1 MVKSL
6 GKIHPLRRLSY
17 GKILLSNLN
26 ILVMRKK
33 SSFSISLIL
42 LLLSYHNLIA
52 EYTPPVIK
60 PLVSNA
66 VHDIYVS
73 SPYENQRI
81 GGILGFRMEINL
93 EKRLLEIDQ
102 ETMLSGFLSRPGK
115 QDWIGEHVGKYLE
128 TACNTWQ
135 YSHNPDLKK
144 QMDHILLVLLSSQLT
159 DGYLGT
165 YTPDKYWTSWDV
177 WVHKYDLIGLIA
189 YYKTFG
195 YQPALNAAIK
205 IGNLMV
211 KTFGNNPGQLDIISA
226 GEHVGMAATSILD
239 PMVELYRYTGE
250 LKYLDFTRYILRAYN
265 QKNGPKIIQDLLL
278 VQQVNKVADGKA
290 YEMLSNLV
298 GIIKLYKLTG
308 EKDLLQPVIIAWND
322 IVNNRLY
329 ITGTSSSFEVFQGK
343 DELPATIRDNIGEG
357 CVTTTWIQLNY
368 QLFTLTGEVK
378 YMDQIEKS
386 VYNHLLAAENPQTGC
401 VSYYTS
407 LMDKKPY
414 SCDITCCLS
423 SVPRGISMIPQFNY
437 GQRSG
442 IPTFLLMESTK
453 VNDSILTNN
462 GHRIGLTVNATS
474 EFPVKG
480 RIVYTVSPSTSSA
493 FPLSF
498 RIPPW
503 AKGITAT
510 VNGTKYNLANHGF
523 LYINRLWKPGEKI
536 IINFEIPVK
545 IIQGG
550 HNYKDF
556 IAFQRGPQILAADSS
571 LNSIYPIF
579 IPETQLLN
587 QKIILS
593 ANLSVLPA
601 IWIGNQAYSFIENS
615 KTKLILVPFSDAGQT
630 GSKTQVWIPKG
641 KQDPSVKL

>member
-1 MVKSL
+1 
-6 GKIHPLRRLSY
+6 
-17 GKILLSNLN
+17 
-26 ILVMRKK
+26 MRKK
-33 SSFSISLIL
+33 GSFLISFCL
-42 LLLSYHNLIA
+42 LLLSYHSLIA
-52 EYTPPVIK
+52 QYIPAMIK
-60 PLVSNA
+60 PLIPNVI
-66 VHDIYVS
+66 HDIYVP
-73 SPYENQRI
+73 SPFENQGI
-81 GGILGFRMEINL
+81 GGILGLRMEINL

-128 TACNTWQ
+128 TACNTWE

-144 QMDHILLVLLSSQLT
+144 QMDHIIQVLLSSQLA

-195 YQPALNAAIK
+195 YQPALDAAIK
-205 IGNLMV
+205 IGNLMI
-211 KTFGNNPGQLDIISA
+211 KTFGNDPGQLDIISA

-239 PMVELYRYTGE
+239 PMIELYRYTGE
-250 LKYLDFTRYILRAYN
+250 SKYLDFTRYILRAYN

-278 VQQVNKVADGKA
+278 VRQVNKVADGKA

-329 ITGTSSSFEVFQGK
+329 ITGTSSSFEVFQGN
-343 DELPATIRDNIGEG
+343 DDLPATIHDNIGEG
-357 CVTTTWIQLNY
+357 CVTTTWIQLNF

-386 VYNHLLAAENPQTGC
+386 VYNHLLAAENPQSGC

-407 LMDKKPY
+407 LMDRKPY

-423 SVPRGISMIPQFNY
+423 SVPRGISMIPLFNY
-437 GQRSG
+437 GKRSG

-453 VNDSILTNN
+453 VNDSVLTNT
-462 GHRIGLTVNATS
+462 GQRIALTVNATS
-474 EFPVKG
+474 EFPGKG
-480 RIVYTVSPSTSSA
+480 RIVYIVSPSSSSV

-498 RIPPW
+498 RVPSW
-503 AKGITAT
+503 SKGFAAT
-510 VNGTKYNLANHGF
+510 VNGTKYNLVNQGF
-523 LYINRLWKPGEKI
+523 LSINRLWKPGEKVI
-536 IINFEIPVK
+536 ISFEIPVK

-550 HNYKDF
+550 HNYKNF

-571 LNSIYPIF
+571 LNSLNPVYIL
-579 IPETQLLN
+579 EKQLQN

-593 ANLSVLPA
+593 DSPSALPA
-601 IWIGNQAYSFIENS
+601 NWIGNQAYSFAENS
-615 KTKLILVPFSDAGQT
+615 HSKLVLVPFSDAGQT
-630 GSKTQVWIPKG
+630 GSKTQVWIPISKH
-641 KQDPSVKL
+641 DLSAKL

>member
-1 MVKSL
+1 
-6 GKIHPLRRLSY
+6 
-17 GKILLSNLN
+17 
-26 ILVMRKK
+26 MRKK
-33 SSFSISLIL
+33 GSFTISFIL
-42 LLLSYHNLIA
+42 LLLSCHNLIA
-52 EYTPPVIK
+52 DYAPAIVK
-60 PLVSNA
+60 PLIPNA
-66 VHDIYVS
+66 IHDIYIP
-73 SPYENQRI
+73 SPYENQKI
-81 GGILGFRMEINL
+81 GGILGLRMEINL

-102 ETMLSGFLSRPGK
+102 ETMLSGFRSRPGR

-135 YSHNPDLKK
+135 YTHNPDLKK
-144 QMDHILLVLLSSQLT
+144 QMDHILLVLLSSQLA

-195 YQPALNAAIK
+195 YKPALDAAIR
-205 IGNLMV
+205 IGNLMI
-211 KTFGNNPGQLDIISA
+211 KTFGNNPGQLDLISA

-239 PMVELYRYTGE
+239 PMIDLYRYTGMS
-250 LKYLDFTRYILRAYN
+250 KYLEFTRYILRAYN

-278 VQQVNKVADGKA
+278 LGEVNKVADGKA

-308 EKDLLQPVIIAWND
+308 EKDLLRPVIIAWND

-329 ITGTSSSFEVFQGK
+329 ITGTSSSFEIFQGK
-343 DELPATIRDNIGEG
+343 DELPGTIHDNIGEG

-378 YMDQIEKS
+378 FMDQIEKS
-386 VYNHLLAAENPQTGC
+386 VYNHLLAAENPQSGC

-437 GQRSG
+437 GQRSD
-442 IPTFLLMESTK
+442 IPTFLLIESTE

-462 GHRIGLTVNATS
+462 KHRIALSVKSKS

-480 RIVYTVSPSTSSA
+480 RIVYTVSPSEASV

-498 RIPPW
+498 RVPVW
-503 AKGITAT
+503 ATTFIAAVNEKKYSTASAGYLT
-510 VNGTKYNLANHGF
+510 
-523 LYINRLWKPGEKI
+523 INRLWKPGEKI
-536 IINFEIPVK
+536 IIDFDIPVK
-545 IIQGG
+545 IIHGG

-556 IAFQRGPQILAADSS
+556 IAFQRGPQILSADSS
-571 LNSIYPIF
+571 LNHSYPPSIS
-579 IPETQLLN
+579 EKQLQFAKL
-587 QKIILS
+587 ILKED
-593 ANLSVLPA
+593 LSVLPA
-601 IWIGNQAYSFIENS
+601 RWIGHQAYSFKESNGS
-615 KTKLILVPFSDAGQT
+615 SLVLVPFSDAGQT
-630 GSKTQVWIPKG
+630 GSKTQVWIPI
-641 KQDPSVKL
+641 DEHDLSAKL

>member
-1 MVKSL
+1 
-6 GKIHPLRRLSY
+6 
-17 GKILLSNLN
+17 
-26 ILVMRKK
+26 MRKRR
-33 SSFSISLIL
+33 SLTLSLIL
-42 LLLSYHNLIA
+42 LLLSFHHLVA
-52 EYTPPVIK
+52 ENGSPVIK
-60 PLVSNA
+60 PLIPNVIQD
-66 VHDIYVS
+66 VYIP
-73 SPYENQRI
+73 SPYENQKI
-81 GGILGFRMEINL
+81 GGILGLRMEINL

-102 ETMLSGFLSRPGK
+102 ETMLSGFRSRPGK

-144 QMDHILLVLLSSQLT
+144 QMDYILQALLGSQLA

-195 YQPALNAAIK
+195 YQPALDAARK
-205 IGNLMV
+205 IGNLMI
-211 KTFGNNPGQLDIISA
+211 KTFGNNPGQLDIIAA

-239 PMVELYRYTGE
+239 PMIELYRYTGE
-250 LKYLDFTRYILRAYN
+250 SKYLEFTRYILRAYN
-265 QKNGPKIIQDLLL
+265 QKNGPKIIQDLLML
-278 VQQVNKVADGKA
+278 GEVNKVADGKA

-308 EKDLLQPVIIAWND
+308 EKDLLQPVLIAWND

-329 ITGTSSSFEVFQGK
+329 ITGTASSFEIFLGK
-343 DELPATIRDNIGEG
+343 DELPGTIHDNIGEG

-386 VYNHLLAAENPQTGC
+386 VYNHLLAAENPRTGC

-442 IPTFLLMESTK
+442 IPSLLLMESTE
-453 VNDSILTNN
+453 VSDSIKINN
-462 GHRIGLTVNATS
+462 SQWIALSIKAVS
-474 EFPVKG
+474 DFPVKG
-480 RIVYTVSPSTSSA
+480 RIVYTVSPSETSF

-498 RIPPW
+498 RVPGW
-503 AKGITAT
+503 TKSFTAI
-510 VNGTKYNLANHGF
+510 VNGKKYSTPSVGYLT
-523 LYINRLWKPGEKI
+523 ISRLWKPGETI
-536 IINFEIPVK
+536 IIDFDIPVK
-545 IIQGG
+545 IIHGG

-556 IAFQRGPQILAADSS
+556 IAFQRGPQILSADSS
-571 LNSIYPIF
+571 LNRTNPLSI
-579 IPETQLLN
+579 IPKQLQLP
-587 QKIILS
+587 KIILS
-593 ANLSVLPA
+593 ETSSVLPDG
-601 IWIGNQAYSFIENS
+601 WIGSQAYSFAEGNGS
-615 KTKLILVPFSDAGQT
+615 NLVLVPFADAGQT
-630 GSKTQVWIPKG
+630 GSKTQVWI
-641 KQDPSVKL
+641 SLR

>member
-1 MVKSL
+1 
-6 GKIHPLRRLSY
+6 
-17 GKILLSNLN
+17 LN
-26 ILVMRKK
+26 IPFMRKRR
-33 SSFSISLIL
+33 SLTLSLIL
-42 LLLSYHNLIA
+42 LLLSFHLLVA
-52 EYTPPVIK
+52 ENGSSVIK
-60 PLVSNA
+60 PLVPN
-66 VHDIYVS
+66 VIQDVYIP
-73 SPYENQRI
+73 SPYENQKI
-81 GGILGFRMEINL
+81 GGILGLRMEINL

-102 ETMLSGFLSRPGK
+102 ETMLSGFRSRPGK

-144 QMDHILLVLLSSQLT
+144 QMDYILKALLGSQLA

-195 YQPALNAAIK
+195 YQPALDAARK
-205 IGNLMV
+205 IGNLMI
-211 KTFGNNPGQLDIISA
+211 KTFGNNPGQLDIIAA

-239 PMVELYRYTGE
+239 PMIELYRYTGE
-250 LKYLDFTRYILRAYN
+250 SKYLEFTRYILRAYN
-265 QKNGPKIIQDLLL
+265 QKNGPKIIQNLMLLGE
-278 VQQVNKVADGKA
+278 VNKVADGKA

-308 EKDLLQPVIIAWND
+308 ENDLLQPVLIAWND

-329 ITGTSSSFEVFQGK
+329 ITGTASSFEIFLGK
-343 DELPATIRDNIGEG
+343 DELPGTIHDNIGEG

-368 QLFTLTGEVK
+368 QLFTLTGDVK

-386 VYNHLLAAENPQTGC
+386 VYNHLLAAENPRTGC

-442 IPTFLLMESTK
+442 IPSFLLMESTE
-453 VNDSILTNN
+453 VSDSIKINN
-462 GHRIGLTVNATS
+462 SQRIALSIKAVS
-474 EFPVKG
+474 DFPVKG
-480 RIVYTVSPSTSSA
+480 RIVYTVSPSETSF

-498 RIPPW
+498 RVPSW
-503 AKGITAT
+503 TKSFTAI
-510 VNGTKYNLANHGF
+510 VNGKKYNTASVSYLT
-523 LYINRLWKPGEKI
+523 ISRLWKPGDTIIIDFDIPIKI
-536 IINFEIPVK
+536 IH
-545 IIQGG
+545 GG

-556 IAFQRGPQILAADSS
+556 IAFQRGPQILSADSS
-571 LNSIYPIF
+571 LNRTNPLSI
-579 IPETQLLN
+579 IPKQLQLP
-587 QKIILS
+587 KIILS
-593 ANLSVLPA
+593 ENSSVLPDG
-601 IWIGNQAYSFIENS
+601 WIGSQAYSFSEGNGS
-615 KTKLILVPFSDAGQT
+615 DLVLVPFSDAGQT
-630 GSKTQVWIPKG
+630 GSKTQIWIPLRTFKNTH
-641 KQDPSVKL
+641 

>member
-1 MVKSL
+1 MGGLKSVGATL
-6 GKIHPLRRLSY
+6 
-17 GKILLSNLN
+17 
-26 ILVMRKK
+26 
-33 SSFSISLIL
+33 LIL
-42 LLLSYHNLIA
+42 LILGTDLMANDD
-52 EYTPPVIK
+52 PPIIK
-60 PLVSNA
+60 PLVPNV
-66 VHDIYVS
+66 VHDVYI
-73 SPYENQRI
+73 PAPFENQQI
-81 GGILGFRMEINL
+81 GGILGLRMGINL
-93 EKRLLEIDQ
+93 DKRLLEIDQ
-102 ETMLSGFLSRPGK
+102 QTMLSGFLSRPGK

-135 YSHNPDLKK
+135 YSHNPELKK
-144 QMDHILLVLLSSQLT
+144 QMDNILNSLLGAQLP

-177 WVHKYDLIGLIA
+177 WVHKYDLIGLLA

-195 YQPALNAAIK
+195 YQPALDAAKK

-239 PMVELYRYTGE
+239 PMIELYRHTGE
-250 LKYLDFTRYILRAYN
+250 SKYLDFTTYILRAYN

-278 VQQVNKVADGKA
+278 VKEVNKVADAKA

-308 EKDLLQPVIIAWND
+308 NKDLLQPVLIAWND
-322 IVNNRLY
+322 IVNFRLY
-329 ITGTSSSFEVFQGK
+329 ITGTASSFENFQGK
-343 DELPATIRDNIGEG
+343 DELPASKTDNVGEG

-368 QLFTLTGEVK
+368 QLFTLTGEDK

-386 VYNHLLAAENPQTGC
+386 VYNHLLAAESPQSGC

-423 SVPRGISMIPQFNY
+423 SVPRGIAMIPLFNY

-442 IPTFLLMESTK
+442 VPTFLLLESTK
-453 VNDSILTNN
+453 VNDSVLTSN
-462 GHRIGLTVNATS
+462 GQQIALTVKATS
-474 EFPVKG
+474 DFPAKG
-480 RIVYTVSPSTSSA
+480 RIVYIVSPSSSSS
-493 FPLSF
+493 FPISF
-498 RIPPW
+498 RVPPW
-503 AKGITAT
+503 AQGFTAT
-510 VNGTKYNLANHGF
+510 VNGSRYVSENQGF
-523 LYINRLWKPGEKI
+523 LSINRLWKSGDKVI
-536 IINFEIPVK
+536 VSFEMPVK

-550 HNYKDF
+550 HNYKNS

-571 LNSIYPIF
+571 LNGKNPIY
-579 IPETQLLN
+579 IPEKSLQN

-593 ANLSVLPA
+593 ETPSALPA
-601 IWIGNQAYSFIENS
+601 NWIGNQAYSFTESSNS
-615 KTKLILVPFSDAGQT
+615 KLVLVPFSDAGQM
-630 GSKTQVWIPKG
+630 GSKTQVWIPVSKNEI
-641 KQDPSVKL
+641 SAKL

>member
-1 MVKSL
+1 
-6 GKIHPLRRLSY
+6 
-17 GKILLSNLN
+17 
-26 ILVMRKK
+26 MRKK
-33 SSFSISLIL
+33 DSFSISFIL
-42 LLLSYHNLIA
+42 LLLSFNNLIA
-52 EYTPPVIK
+52 EYIPVVIK
-60 PLVSNA
+60 PLVPNA
-66 VHDIYVS
+66 VHDMYVP

-81 GGILGFRMEINL
+81 GGILGLRMEINL
-93 EKRLLEIDQ
+93 EKRLLEIDE

-144 QMDHILLVLLSSQLT
+144 QMDHIVQVLLSSQLA

-195 YQPALNAAIK
+195 YQPALEAAIK
-205 IGNLMV
+205 IGNLMI

-239 PMVELYRYTGE
+239 PMIELYRYTAQS
-250 LKYLDFTRYILRAYN
+250 KYLDFTRYILRAYN

-329 ITGTSSSFEVFQGK
+329 ITGTSSSFEVFKGK
-343 DELPATIRDNIGEG
+343 DELPASISDHIGEG

-368 QLFTLTGEVK
+368 QLFSLTGEVK

-386 VYNHLLAAENPQTGC
+386 VYNHLFAAENPQTGC

-423 SVPRGISMIPQFNY
+423 SVPRGISLIPLFNY
-437 GQRSG
+437 GLRSG
-442 IPTFLLMESTK
+442 VPTFLLMESTEIK
-453 VNDSILTNN
+453 DSILTNN
-462 GHRIGLTVNATS
+462 KLYIGLSVKGKS
-474 EFPVKG
+474 EFPSSG
-480 RIVYTVSPSTSSA
+480 RIVYTVSPSQSSV
-493 FPLSF
+493 FPISF
-498 RIPPW
+498 RVPGW
-503 AKGITAT
+503 TTRFTAT
-510 VNGTKYNLANHGF
+510 VNGKKYTAATEGYLNITRPWQAGD
-523 LYINRLWKPGEKI
+523 KI
-536 IINFEIPVK
+536 IIDFDIPVK
-545 IIQGG
+545 IIHGG

-556 IAFQRGPQILAADSS
+556 IAFQRGPQILSADSS
-571 LNSIYPIF
+571 LNHIYP
-579 IPETQLLN
+579 
-587 QKIILS
+587 
-593 ANLSVLPA
+593 LSVSEKQLQSPKINLTEDSA
-601 IWIGNQAYSFIENS
+601 ALTAGWIGNQAYSFMDSNKS
-615 KTKLILVPFSDAGQT
+615 KLILVPFADAGQM
-630 GSKTQVWIPKG
+630 GSKTQVWIPLHTFK
-641 KQDPSVKL
+641 SEENNN

>member
-1 MVKSL
+1 MQKKVSFT
-6 GKIHPLRRLSY
+6 I
-17 GKILLSNLN
+17 IL
-26 ILVMRKK
+26 I
-33 SSFSISLIL
+33 FL
-42 LLLSYHNLIA
+42 LLLGNNLMA
-52 EYTPPVIK
+52 KNGFPVIQ
-60 PLVSNA
+60 PLVPN
-66 VHDIYVS
+66 VIHDVYIP
-73 SPYENQRI
+73 SPFENQKI
-81 GGILGFRMEINL
+81 GGILGLRMDINL

-128 TACNTWQ
+128 TACNVWQ
-135 YSHNPDLKK
+135 YTHNPDLKK
-144 QMDHILLVLLSSQLT
+144 QMDNILHALLGAQLS

-195 YQPALNAAIK
+195 YQPALDAAGK
-205 IGNLMV
+205 IGILMI

-239 PMVELYRYTGE
+239 PMIELYRYTGE
-250 LKYLDFTRYILRAYN
+250 SKFLGFTRYILRAYD

-278 VQQVNKVADGKA
+278 LGEVNKVADGKA

-308 EKDLLQPVIIAWND
+308 ENDLLQPVLIAWND
-322 IVNNRLY
+322 IVNYRLY
-329 ITGTSSSFEVFQGK
+329 ITGTASSFEIFLGK
-343 DELPATIRDNIGEG
+343 DELPGTIHDNIGEG

-368 QLFTLTGEVK
+368 QLFTLTGDVK

-386 VYNHLLAAENPQTGC
+386 VYNHLLAAENPRTGC

-442 IPTFLLMESTK
+442 IPSFLLMESTE
-453 VNDSILTNN
+453 VSDSIKINN
-462 GHRIGLTVNATS
+462 SQRIALSIKAVS
-474 EFPVKG
+474 DFPVKG
-480 RIVYTVSPSTSSA
+480 RIVYTVSPSETSF

-498 RIPPW
+498 RVPGW
-503 AKGITAT
+503 TKSFTAI
-510 VNGTKYNLANHGF
+510 VNGKKYNTASVSYLT
-523 LYINRLWKPGEKI
+523 ISRLWKPGDTIIIDFDIPIKI
-536 IINFEIPVK
+536 IH
-545 IIQGG
+545 GG

-556 IAFQRGPQILAADSS
+556 IAFQRGPQILSADSS
-571 LNSIYPIF
+571 LNRTNPLSI
-579 IPETQLLN
+579 IPKQLQLP
-587 QKIILS
+587 KIILS
-593 ANLSVLPA
+593 ENSSVLPDG
-601 IWIGNQAYSFIENS
+601 WIGSQAYSFSEGNGS
-615 KTKLILVPFSDAGQT
+615 DLVLVPFSDAGQT
-630 GSKTQVWIPKG
+630 GSKTQIWIPLRTFKNTH
-641 KQDPSVKL
+641 

>member
-1 MVKSL
+1 
-6 GKIHPLRRLSY
+6 
-17 GKILLSNLN
+17 
-26 ILVMRKK
+26 MRKRI
-33 SSFSISLIL
+33 SFAIILISL
-42 LLLSYHNLIA
+42 LLLENNMMA
-52 EYTPPVIK
+52 KNGFPVIQ
-60 PLVSNA
+60 PMVPNA
-66 VHDIYVS
+66 IHDIYIP
-73 SPYENQRI
+73 SPYENQKI
-81 GGILGFRMEINL
+81 GGIIGLRMGINL
-93 EKRLLEIDQ
+93 DKRLLEIDQ

-144 QMDHILLVLLSSQLT
+144 QMDNILQALLGSQLA

-195 YQPALNAAIK
+195 SPPALDAARK
-205 IGNLMV
+205 IGNLMI

-239 PMVELYRYTGE
+239 PMIELYRYTGE
-250 LKYLDFTRYILRAYN
+250 SKYLDFTRYILGAYN
-265 QKNGPKIIQDLLL
+265 QKNGPKIIQDLLQL
-278 VQQVNKVADGKA
+278 GAVNKVADGKA

-298 GIIKLYKLTG
+298 GIVKLYKLTG
-308 EKDLLQPVIIAWND
+308 EKDLLQAVIIAWND
-322 IVNNRLY
+322 IVSNRLY
-329 ITGTSSSFEVFQGK
+329 ITGTASSFEIFLGK

-357 CVTTTWIQLNY
+357 CVTTTWIQINF

-423 SVPRGISMIPQFNY
+423 SVPRGISMIPMFNY

-442 IPTFLLMESTK
+442 IPTFLLMESTE
-453 VNDSILTNN
+453 VDDSILTNN
-462 GHRIGLTVNATS
+462 KTRIALSIKALS
-474 EFPVKG
+474 DFPANG
-480 RIVYTVSPSTSSA
+480 RIVYTVSPSQTSV

-498 RIPPW
+498 RVPGW
-503 AKGITAT
+503 ATTFTAT
-510 VNGTKYNLANHGF
+510 VNGKKYSNEAEGYLN
-523 LYINRLWKPGEKI
+523 INRLWQSGEKI
-536 IINFEIPVK
+536 IIDFDIPVK
-545 IIQGG
+545 IIHGG

-556 IAFQRGPQILAADSS
+556 IAFQRGPQILSADSS
-571 LNSIYPIF
+571 LNRTYPFF
-579 IPETQLLN
+579 IPQKQLQN
-587 QKIILS
+587 TKIILNDDLS
-593 ANLSVLPA
+593 ALPA
-601 IWIGNQAYSFIENS
+601 GWIGSQAYSFIENNES
-615 KTKLILVPFSDAGQT
+615 KLVLVPFADAGQT
-630 GSKTQVWIPKG
+630 GSKDQVWIPVSEH
-641 KQDPSVKL
+641 DLNAKL

>member
-1 MVKSL
+1 
-6 GKIHPLRRLSY
+6 
-17 GKILLSNLN
+17 
-26 ILVMRKK
+26 MRKRR
-33 SSFSISLIL
+33 SLTLSLLL
-42 LLLSYHNLIA
+42 LLLSFHHLVA
-52 EYTPPVIK
+52 ENGSQVIK
-60 PLVSNA
+60 PLVPN
-66 VHDIYVS
+66 VIQDVYIP
-73 SPYENQRI
+73 SPYENQKI
-81 GGILGFRMEINL
+81 GGILGLRMEINL

-102 ETMLSGFLSRPGK
+102 ETMLSGFRSRPGK

-135 YSHNPDLKK
+135 YSHNPELKK
-144 QMDHILLVLLSSQLT
+144 QMDYILEALLGSQLA

-195 YQPALNAAIK
+195 YQSALVAARK
-205 IGNLMV
+205 IGNLMI

-239 PMVELYRYTGE
+239 PMIELYRYTGE
-250 LKYLDFTRYILRAYN
+250 SEYLEFTRYILRAYN
-265 QKNGPKIIQDLLL
+265 QKNGPKIIQDLMLL
-278 VQQVNKVADGKA
+278 GEVNKVADGKA

-308 EKDLLQPVIIAWND
+308 ENDLLQPVLIAWND

-329 ITGTSSSFEVFQGK
+329 ITGTASSFEIFLGK
-343 DELPATIRDNIGEG
+343 DELPGTIHDNIGEG

-368 QLFTLTGEVK
+368 QLFTLTGDVK

-386 VYNHLLAAENPQTGC
+386 IYNQLLAAENPRTGC

-442 IPTFLLMESTK
+442 IPSFLLMESTE
-453 VNDSILTNN
+453 VSDSIKINN
-462 GHRIGLTVNATS
+462 SQRIGLSIKAVS
-474 EFPVKG
+474 DFPVKG
-480 RIVYTVSPSTSSA
+480 RIVYTVSPSETSFFPISFRVPGWTKSFTAIVNGKKYSTSSVGY
-493 FPLSF
+493 LTIS
-498 RIPPW
+498 
-503 AKGITAT
+503 
-510 VNGTKYNLANHGF
+510 
-523 LYINRLWKPGEKI
+523 RLWKPGETIIIDFDIPIKI
-536 IINFEIPVK
+536 IH
-545 IIQGG
+545 GG

-556 IAFQRGPQILAADSS
+556 IAFQRGPQILSADSS
-571 LNSIYPIF
+571 LNRTNPLSI
-579 IPETQLLN
+579 IPKQLQLP
-587 QKIILS
+587 KIILKENS
-593 ANLSVLPA
+593 SVLPDG
-601 IWIGNQAYSFIENS
+601 WIGNQAYSFSESNGS
-615 KTKLILVPFSDAGQT
+615 NLVLVPFADAGQT
-630 GSKTQVWIPKG
+630 GSKTQVWIPLHTFKNT
-641 KQDPSVKL
+641 D

>member
-1 MVKSL
+1 
-6 GKIHPLRRLSY
+6 
-17 GKILLSNLN
+17 
-26 ILVMRKK
+26 MRKK
-33 SSFSISLIL
+33 DSFFISIIL
-42 LLLSYHNLIA
+42 LLLSYNNLIA
-52 EYTPPVIK
+52 EYTSAIIL
-60 PLVSNA
+60 PLIPNA
-66 VHDIYVS
+66 VHDMYVPS
-73 SPYENQRI
+73 TYENQRI
-81 GGILGFRMEINL
+81 GGILGLRMEINL

-144 QMDHILLVLLSSQLT
+144 QMDHILQVFLSTQLA

-195 YQPALNAAIK
+195 YQPALDAAIK
-205 IGNLMV
+205 IGNLMI
-211 KTFGNNPGQLDIISA
+211 KTFGNNPAQLDIISA

-239 PMVELYRYTGE
+239 PMIELYRYTGE
-250 LKYLDFTRYILRAYN
+250 TKYLDFTRYILRAYN

-278 VQQVNKVADGKA
+278 VRQVNKVADGKA

-343 DELPATIRDNIGEG
+343 DELPAAIHDNIGEG

-407 LMDKKPY
+407 LMDRKPY

-423 SVPRGISMIPQFNY
+423 SVPRGISMIPLFNY

-442 IPTFLLMESTK
+442 TPTFLLIESTK
-453 VNDSILTNN
+453 VIDSVQTND
-462 GHRIGLTVNATS
+462 GHRIALTVNATS
-474 EFPVKG
+474 EFPAKG
-480 RIVYTVSPSTSSA
+480 RMVYIVSPSSSSV

-498 RIPPW
+498 RVPPW
-503 AKGITAT
+503 AKGFTAT
-510 VNGTKYNLANHGF
+510 VNGKKYNLANRGF
-523 LYINRLWKPGEKI
+523 LSINRLWKPGEKV

-550 HNYKDF
+550 QNYKHF

-571 LNSIYPIF
+571 LNSMNPIYVT
-579 IPETQLLN
+579 EKQLQN

-593 ANLSVLPA
+593 TNLSVLPA
-601 IWIGNQAYSFIENS
+601 NWIGNQAYSFIENS
-615 KTKLILVPFSDAGQT
+615 KTKLVLVPFSDAGQT
-630 GSKTQVWIPKG
+630 GSRTQVWIPKD
-641 KQDPSVKL
+641 KHDLNVKL

>member
-1 MVKSL
+1 
-6 GKIHPLRRLSY
+6 
-17 GKILLSNLN
+17 
-26 ILVMRKK
+26 MRKRG
-33 SSFSISLIL
+33 SFYLSLIL
-42 LLLSYHNLIA
+42 LLLSFHHLVA
-52 EYTPPVIK
+52 ENGSPVIK
-60 PLVSNA
+60 PLVPN
-66 VHDIYVS
+66 VIQDVYIP
-73 SPYENQRI
+73 SPYENQKI
-81 GGILGFRMEINL
+81 GGILGLRMEINL

-102 ETMLSGFLSRPGK
+102 ETMLSGFRSRPGK

-144 QMDHILLVLLSSQLT
+144 QMDYILQAFLGSQLA

-195 YQPALNAAIK
+195 YQPALDAARK
-205 IGNLMV
+205 IGNLMI
-211 KTFGNNPGQLDIISA
+211 KTFGNNPGQLDIIAA

-239 PMVELYRYTGE
+239 PMIELYRYTGE
-250 LKYLDFTRYILRAYN
+250 SKYLEFTRYILRAYN
-265 QKNGPKIIQDLLL
+265 QNNGPKIIQNLLML
-278 VQQVNKVADGKA
+278 GEVNKVADGKA
-290 YEMLSNLV
+290 YEMLSNLL

-308 EKDLLQPVIIAWND
+308 EKDLLQPVLIAWND

-329 ITGTSSSFEVFQGK
+329 ITGTASSFEIFLGK
-343 DELPATIRDNIGEG
+343 DELPGSIHDNIGEG

-368 QLFTLTGEVK
+368 QLFTLTGDVK

-386 VYNHLLAAENPQTGC
+386 VYNHLLAAENPRTGC

-442 IPTFLLMESTK
+442 IPSFLLMESTEVSDFIK
-453 VNDSILTNN
+453 INNSQRIALT
-462 GHRIGLTVNATS
+462 IKAVS
-474 EFPVKG
+474 DFPVKG
-480 RIVYTVSPSTSSA
+480 RIVYTVSPSETSF

-498 RIPPW
+498 RVPGW
-503 AKGITAT
+503 TKSFTAI
-510 VNGTKYNLANHGF
+510 VNGKKYSTPSVGYLT
-523 LYINRLWKPGEKI
+523 ISRLWKPGETI
-536 IINFEIPVK
+536 IIDFDIPVK

-556 IAFQRGPQILAADSS
+556 IAFQRGPQILSADSS
-571 LNSIYPIF
+571 LNRTNPLTI
-579 IPETQLLN
+579 IPKQLQLP
-587 QKIILS
+587 KIILS
-593 ANLSVLPA
+593 ENSSVLPDG
-601 IWIGNQAYSFIENS
+601 WIGSQAYSFAEGNGS
-615 KTKLILVPFSDAGQT
+615 NLVLVPFADAGQT
-630 GSKTQVWIPKG
+630 GSKTQVWIPLQG
-641 KQDPSVKL
+641 LDLNVKL

>member
-1 MVKSL
+1 
-6 GKIHPLRRLSY
+6 
-17 GKILLSNLN
+17 
-26 ILVMRKK
+26 MRKK
-33 SSFSISLIL
+33 GSFTISFFL

-52 EYTPPVIK
+52 EHEPATIM
-60 PLVSNA
+60 PLIPNT
-66 VHDIYVS
+66 VHDTYVP
-73 SPYENQRI
+73 SPYENQKI
-81 GGILGFRMEINL
+81 GGILGLRMEINL

-144 QMDHILLVLLSSQLT
+144 QMDHILQILLSSQLA

-195 YQPALNAAIK
+195 YQPALDAAIK
-205 IGNLMV
+205 IGNLMI
-211 KTFGNNPGQLDIISA
+211 KTFGNNPGQHDIISA

-239 PMVELYRYTGE
+239 PMIDLYRYTGE
-250 LKYLDFTRYILRAYN
+250 SKYLDFTRYILRAYD
-265 QKNGPKIIQDLLL
+265 QKNGPKIIQDLILL
-278 VQQVNKVADGKA
+278 RQVNKVADGKA

-308 EKDLLQPVIIAWND
+308 EKDLLLPVIIAWND

-343 DELPATIRDNIGEG
+343 DELPATIHDNIGEG

-368 QLFTLTGEVK
+368 QLFSLTGEVK

-386 VYNHLLAAENPQTGC
+386 VYNHLLAAENPQSGC

-423 SVPRGISMIPQFNY
+423 SVPRGISMIPLFDY
-437 GQRSG
+437 GQRLG

-453 VNDSILTNN
+453 VNDSVLTNN
-462 GHRIGLTVNATS
+462 GHRIALTVNATS
-474 EFPVKG
+474 EFPGKG
-480 RIVYTVSPSTSSA
+480 RIVYVVSPSSSSV

-498 RIPPW
+498 RVPPW
-503 AKGITAT
+503 AKGFAAT
-510 VNGTKYNLANHGF
+510 VNGTKYNFVNQGF
-523 LYINRLWKPGEKI
+523 LSINRLWKTGERV
-536 IINFEIPVK
+536 IINFDIPVK
-545 IIQGG
+545 IIEGG
-550 HNYKDF
+550 HNYQNF
-556 IAFQRGPQILAADSS
+556 IAFQRGPQILAVDSS
-571 LNSIYPIF
+571 LNYIYPLAIS
-579 IPETQLLN
+579 EKQLQFSKL
-587 QKIILS
+587 ILKEDP
-593 ANLSVLPA
+593 SVLPVG
-601 IWIGNQAYSFIENS
+601 WIGHQAYSFKESNGS
-615 KTKLILVPFSDAGQT
+615 GLILVPFADAGQT
-630 GSKTQVWIPKG
+630 GSKTQVWIPRSKH
-641 KQDPSVKL
+641 DLSVKL

>member
-1 MVKSL
+1 
-6 GKIHPLRRLSY
+6 
-17 GKILLSNLN
+17 
-26 ILVMRKK
+26 MRKK
-33 SSFSISLIL
+33 DSFFISIIL
-42 LLLSYHNLIA
+42 LLLSYNNLIA
-52 EYTPPVIK
+52 EYTSAIIL
-60 PLVSNA
+60 PLIPNA
-66 VHDIYVS
+66 VHDMYVPS
-73 SPYENQRI
+73 TYENQRI
-81 GGILGFRMEINL
+81 GGILGLRMEINL

-144 QMDHILLVLLSSQLT
+144 QMDHILQVLLSTQLA

-195 YQPALNAAIK
+195 YQPALDAAIK
-205 IGNLMV
+205 IGNLMI

-239 PMVELYRYTGE
+239 PMIELYRYTGE
-250 LKYLDFTRYILRAYN
+250 TKYLDFTRYILRAYN

-278 VQQVNKVADGKA
+278 VRQVNKVADGKA

-343 DELPATIRDNIGEG
+343 DELPATIHDNIGEG
-357 CVTTTWIQLNY
+357 CVTTTWIQLNF

-407 LMDKKPY
+407 LMDRKPY

-423 SVPRGISMIPQFNY
+423 SVPRGISMIPLFNY

-442 IPTFLLMESTK
+442 TPTFLLMESTK
-453 VNDSILTNN
+453 VIDSVQTND
-462 GHRIGLTVNATS
+462 GHRIALTVNATS
-474 EFPVKG
+474 EFPAKG
-480 RIVYTVSPSTSSA
+480 RMVYIVSPSSSSV

-498 RIPPW
+498 RVPPW
-503 AKGITAT
+503 AKGFTAT
-510 VNGTKYNLANHGF
+510 VNGKKYNLANRGF
-523 LYINRLWKPGEKI
+523 LSINRLWKPGEKV

-550 HNYKDF
+550 QNYKHF

-571 LNSIYPIF
+571 LNSMNPIYVTGKTTTKPKNHF
-579 IPETQLLN
+579 
-587 QKIILS
+587 K
-593 ANLSVLPA
+593 
-601 IWIGNQAYSFIENS
+601 YKSFCAAC
-615 KTKLILVPFSDAGQT
+615 KLDWQSGLQFYR
-630 GSKTQVWIPKG
+630 K
-641 KQDPSVKL
+641 

>member
-1 MVKSL
+1 
-6 GKIHPLRRLSY
+6 
-17 GKILLSNLN
+17 
-26 ILVMRKK
+26 MRKK
-33 SSFSISLIL
+33 GSFPISLIL
-42 LLLSYHNLIA
+42 LLFSYHNLIA
-52 EYTPPVIK
+52 QYIPAVIK
-60 PLVSNA
+60 PLVPNA
-66 VHDIYVS
+66 VHDIYVP

-81 GGILGFRMEINL
+81 GGILGLRMEINL

-144 QMDHILLVLLSSQLT
+144 QMDHILMVLLSSQLA

-195 YQPALNAAIK
+195 YQPALDAAIK

-250 LKYLDFTRYILRAYN
+250 SRYLEFTRYILRAYN

-278 VQQVNKVADGKA
+278 VKQVNKVADGKA

-368 QLFTLTGEVK
+368 QLFTLTAEVK
-378 YMDQIEKS
+378 YMDQVEKS

-423 SVPRGISMIPQFNY
+423 SVPRGISLIPLFNY
-437 GQRSG
+437 GLKSG
-442 IPTFLLMESTK
+442 IPTFLLMESTEVK
-453 VNDSILTNN
+453 DSIFTNN
-462 GHRIGLTVNATS
+462 KQYIGLSVKGIS
-474 EFPVKG
+474 EFPTVG
-480 RIVYTVSPSTSSA
+480 RIVYTVSPSRSSV
-493 FPLSF
+493 FPVSF
-498 RIPPW
+498 RVPGW
-503 AKGITAT
+503 TTRFTAT
-510 VNGTKYNLANHGF
+510 VHGKKYSTADNGYLTIEK
-523 LYINRLWKPGEKI
+523 LWEPGEKI
-536 IINFEIPVK
+536 IIDFDIPVK

-556 IAFQRGPQILAADSS
+556 IAFQRGPQILSADSS
-571 LNSIYPIF
+571 LNHAYPLSIS
-579 IPETQLLN
+579 EKQLQNPKIKLN
-587 QKIILS
+587 ED
-593 ANLSVLPA
+593 PA
-601 IWIGNQAYSFIENS
+601 ALTAGWIGNQAYSFTVSNGS
-615 KTKLILVPFSDAGQT
+615 KLVLVPFADAGQS
-630 GSKTQVWIPKG
+630 GSKTQVWIPLRTFKSA
-641 KQDPSVKL
+641 DN

>member
-1 MVKSL
+1 
-6 GKIHPLRRLSY
+6 
-17 GKILLSNLN
+17 
-26 ILVMRKK
+26 MRKRR
-33 SSFSISLIL
+33 SLTLSLIL
-42 LLLSYHNLIA
+42 LLLSFHHLVA
-52 EYTPPVIK
+52 ENGSPVIK
-60 PLVSNA
+60 PLIPNVIQD
-66 VHDIYVS
+66 VYIP
-73 SPYENQRI
+73 SPYENQKI
-81 GGILGFRMEINL
+81 GGILGLRMEINL

-102 ETMLSGFLSRPGK
+102 ETMLSGFRSRPGK

-144 QMDHILLVLLSSQLT
+144 QMDYILQALLGSQLA

-195 YQPALNAAIK
+195 YQPAQDAARK
-205 IGNLMV
+205 IGNLMI
-211 KTFGNNPGQLDIISA
+211 KTFGNNPGQLDIIAA

-239 PMVELYRYTGE
+239 PMIELYRYTGE
-250 LKYLDFTRYILRAYN
+250 SKYLEFTRYILRAYN
-265 QKNGPKIIQDLLL
+265 QKNGPKIIQDLLML
-278 VQQVNKVADGKA
+278 GEVNKVADGKA

-308 EKDLLQPVIIAWND
+308 EKDLLQPVLIAWND

-329 ITGTSSSFEVFQGK
+329 ITGTASSFEIFLGK
-343 DELPATIRDNIGEG
+343 DELPGTIHDNIGEG

-386 VYNHLLAAENPQTGC
+386 VYNHLLAAENPRTGC

-442 IPTFLLMESTK
+442 IPSLLLMESTE
-453 VNDSILTNN
+453 VSDSIKINN
-462 GHRIGLTVNATS
+462 SQWIALSIKAVS
-474 EFPVKG
+474 DFPVKG
-480 RIVYTVSPSTSSA
+480 RIVYTVSPSETSF

-498 RIPPW
+498 RVPGW
-503 AKGITAT
+503 TKSFTAI
-510 VNGTKYNLANHGF
+510 VNGKKYSTPSVGYLT
-523 LYINRLWKPGEKI
+523 ISRLWKPGETI
-536 IINFEIPVK
+536 IIDFDIPVK
-545 IIQGG
+545 IIHGG

-556 IAFQRGPQILAADSS
+556 IAFQRGPQILSADSS
-571 LNSIYPIF
+571 LNRTNPLSI
-579 IPETQLLN
+579 IPKQLQLP
-587 QKIILS
+587 KIILS
-593 ANLSVLPA
+593 ETSSVLPDG
-601 IWIGNQAYSFIENS
+601 WIGSQAYSFAEGNGS
-615 KTKLILVPFSDAGQT
+615 NLVLVPFADAGQT
-630 GSKTQVWIPKG
+630 GSKTQVWI
-641 KQDPSVKL
+641 SLR